1 MEKSKEHF
9 TMVQRGESSKNIIGC
24 HVYSCQSYGS
34 RIDTDTRGYNT
45 GNESIRSEDRVARQL
60 THY

>member
-9 TMVQRGESSKNIIGC
+9 TMVQRGESSKDIIGC
-24 HVYSCQSYGS
+24 HVYSYQSYGS
-34 RIDTDTRGYNT
+34 RIGTYTRGYNT
-45 GNESIRSEDRVARQL
+45 ELESIDIEGRVARQL